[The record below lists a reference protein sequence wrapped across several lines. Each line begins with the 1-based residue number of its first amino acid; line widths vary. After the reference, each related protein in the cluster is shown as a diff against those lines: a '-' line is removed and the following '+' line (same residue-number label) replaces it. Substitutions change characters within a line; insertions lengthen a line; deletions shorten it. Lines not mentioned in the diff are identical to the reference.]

1 MNSEIIEAIT
11 QIAREKRIDKDN
23 LRDMLESIFTQMVV
37 KKYGTADNFDVI
49 VNIDKGDIEIYQ
61 EKTIVESVED
71 PVIEIDLET
80 AKKTDPDAE
89 VGEDFVEVINPES
102 FGRRLIVTAK
112 QSLNQKIRD
121 FEREHILEEYEN
133 RIGEI
138 IIGDIRQ
145 VSKRGL
151 FINVDKTEVFL
162 PKSEQIQN
170 ERLRR
175 GDTLRAIVKEVRS
188 DTKGSEIIVS
198 RGDKKFLIRLFELEV
213 PEIYDGIVEI
223 KNVARDPGERSKI
236 AVESIDR
243 RVDAVGACVGMKGVR
258 IQAIV
263 RELNNE
269 KIDIVNYSFE
279 PAIFISRA
287 LTPVKPVKIIV
298 NEEEKLAVAIVQ
310 DEDMA
315 LAIGKSGQNLRLAS
329 ELTGYQIEPVKESE
343 YEVQVDEGYVALE
356 EIDDLSMALMQK
368 LQEADI
374 HSKQEILKIGVDGLV
389 EVPGIGQKSA
399 EKIVDIVKKA
409 EPKPE
414 EDVAE
419 QPREEE
425 SEIEEEKSDTEE
437 LNEDSK
443 GEEDNQEEAQEEKA
457 PLGK

>member
-1 MNSEIIEAIT
+1 MNTEIIEAIT

-23 LRDMLESIFTQMVV
+23 LRDMLESIFTQMVL
-37 KKYGTADNFDVI
+37 KKYGTADNFDII

-61 EKTIVESVED
+61 EKTVVDIVED
-71 PVIEIDLET
+71 PVVEIDLEA
-80 AKKTDPDAE
+80 AKRTDPDAE
-89 VGEDFVEVINPES
+89 IGEDFVEVINPES
-102 FGRRLIVTAK
+102 FGRRLIITAK

-121 FEREHILEEYEN
+121 FEREHILKEYEN

-162 PKSEQIQN
+162 PKVEQIQN

-188 DTKGSEIIVS
+188 DAKGSEIIVS
-198 RGDKKFLIRLFELEV
+198 RADKKFMIRLFELEV

-279 PAIFISRA
+279 PTIFINRA

-298 NEEEKLAVAIVQ
+298 NEDDKLAVAIVS
-310 DEDMA
+310 DEDIA
-315 LAIGKSGQNLRLAS
+315 LTIGKNGQNLRLAS

-356 EIDDLSMALMQK
+356 EIDELSATLMKK
-368 LQEADI
+368 LQESEI

-389 EVPGIGQKSA
+389 QVPGIGKKTA

-409 EPKPE
+409 EPKIE
-414 EDVAE
+414 E
-419 QPREEE
+419 
-425 SEIEEEKSDTEE
+425 EIEEKAQE
-437 LNEDSK
+437 
-443 GEEDNQEEAQEEKA
+443 EEAQI
-457 PLGK
+457 

>member
-1 MNSEIIEAIT
+1 
-11 QIAREKRIDKDN
+11 
-23 LRDMLESIFTQMVV
+23 MVL
-37 KKYGTADNFDVI
+37 KKYGTADNFDII

-61 EKTIVESVED
+61 EKTVVDIVED
-71 PVIEIDLET
+71 PVVEIDLEA
-80 AKKTDPDAE
+80 AKRTDPDAE
-89 VGEDFVEVINPES
+89 IGEDFVEVINPES
-102 FGRRLIVTAK
+102 FGRRLIITAK

-121 FEREHILEEYEN
+121 FEREHILKEYEN

-162 PKSEQIQN
+162 PKVEQIQN

-188 DTKGSEIIVS
+188 DAKGSEIIVS
-198 RGDKKFLIRLFELEV
+198 RADKKFMIRLFELEV

-279 PAIFISRA
+279 PTIFINRA

-298 NEEEKLAVAIVQ
+298 NEDDKLAVAIVS
-310 DEDMA
+310 DEDIA
-315 LAIGKSGQNLRLAS
+315 LTIGKNGQNLRLAS

-356 EIDDLSMALMQK
+356 EIDELSATLMKK
-368 LQEADI
+368 LQESEI

-389 EVPGIGQKSA
+389 QLPGIGKKTA

-409 EPKPE
+409 EPKIE
-414 EDVAE
+414 E
-419 QPREEE
+419 
-425 SEIEEEKSDTEE
+425 EIEEKTQE
-437 LNEDSK
+437 
-443 GEEDNQEEAQEEKA
+443 EEAQI
-457 PLGK
+457 

>member
-11 QIAREKRIDKDN
+11 QIAKEKRIDKDN
-23 LRDMLESIFTQMVV
+23 LRDMLENIFTQMVI

-61 EKTIVESVED
+61 EKTVVETVED
-71 PVIEIDLET
+71 PVLEIDLES
-80 AKKTDPDAE
+80 AKRTDPDAE
-89 VGEDFVEVINPES
+89 IGEDFVEVINPES

-112 QSLNQKIRD
+112 QNLNQKIRD

-151 FINVDKTEVFL
+151 YINVDKTEVYL
-162 PKSEQIQN
+162 PKSEQIHN

-188 DTKGSEIIVS
+188 DVKGSEIIVS
-198 RGDKKFLIRLFELEV
+198 RADKKFLIRLFELEV

-279 PAIFISRA
+279 PTIFISRA

-298 NEEEKLAVAIVQ
+298 NEEEKLAVAIVS

-315 LAIGKSGQNLRLAS
+315 LAIGKNGQNLKLAS
-329 ELTGYQIEPVKESE
+329 GLTGYQIEPVKESE
-343 YEVQVDEGYVALE
+343 YAIQVDEDYVALE
-356 EIDDLSMALMQK
+356 EIEGLTSALMK
-368 LQEADI
+368 ILENAEVR
-374 HSKQEILKIGVDGLV
+374 SKQEILKLGLGGLV
-389 EVPGIGQKSA
+389 ELPGIGEKTA
-399 EKIVDIVKKA
+399 EKIIDIVKKA
-409 EPKPE
+409 VPKSE
-414 EDVAE
+414 ED
-419 QPREEE
+419 
-425 SEIEEEKSDTEE
+425 SM
-437 LNEDSK
+437 
-443 GEEDNQEEAQEEKA
+443 
-457 PLGK
+457 

>member
-23 LRDMLESIFTQMVV
+23 LRDMLENVFTQMIV

-71 PVIEIDLET
+71 PVTEIDLQA
-80 AKKTDPDAE
+80 AKMSDPDAE
-89 VGEDFVEVINPES
+89 IGEDFVEVVDPEA

-112 QSLNQKIRD
+112 QNFNQKIRD
-121 FEREHILEEYEN
+121 FEREHILEEYQN

-175 GDTLRAIVKEVRS
+175 GDTLRAIVKEVRN
-188 DTKGSEIIVS
+188 DARGSEIIVS
-198 RGDKKFLIRLFELEV
+198 RADKKFLIRLFELEV

-223 KNVARDPGERSKI
+223 KNVARDAGERSKI

-269 KIDIVNYSFE
+269 KIDIINYSSE
-279 PAIFISRA
+279 PAIFASRA
-287 LTPVKPVKIIV
+287 LTPVKPVKIII
-298 NEEEKLAVAIVQ
+298 NDEEKMAVAIVA

-315 LAIGKSGQNLRLAS
+315 LTIGRSGQNLRLAS

-343 YEVQVDEGYVALE
+343 YEQQVDESYVSLE
-356 EIDDLSMALMQK
+356 EIDGLSDALIKK
-368 LQEADI
+368 LSEADI
-374 HSKQEILKIGVDGLV
+374 RSKDDILKVGVEGLV
-389 EVPGIGQKSA
+389 EVPGIGAKTA
-399 EKIVDIVKKA
+399 EKIIEIVSKSNLN
-409 EPKPE
+409 
-414 EDVAE
+414 ED
-419 QPREEE
+419 REE
-425 SEIEEEKSDTEE
+425 EIEEETTV
-437 LNEDSK
+437 
-443 GEEDNQEEAQEEKA
+443 
-457 PLGK
+457 